1 MIKKQQP
8 ASALENWEVQRMQ
21 GETHH
26 RSAGNDA
33 GRRVF
38 QPLGALLD
46 KVAVKCPDADTII
59 TRFVN
64 GVAADSDDTLITGQ
78 VVFNCQSRLHCGGYI
93 IYDHADSRGQ
103 SPFRDNA
110 AGNGIDQMAFAALRI
125 FFGTDN
131 DADIRIVSSKLIKK
145 LDSPWFI
152 IFDGNDAFVG

>member
-1 MIKKQQP
+1 
-8 ASALENWEVQRMQ
+8 MQ

-26 RSAGNDA
+26 GPPEMMRAGA
-33 GRRVF
+33 FF

-93 IYDHADSRGQ
+93 IYDHADSEGR
-103 SPFRDNA
+103 
-110 AGNGIDQMAFAALRI
+110 ALS
-125 FFGTDN
+125 GTT
-131 DADIRIVSSKLIKK
+131 RR
-145 LDSPWFI
+145 
-152 IFDGNDAFVG
+152 